1 MRAVLQTKVALWN
14 IAMFAELAVW
24 ERRPELQRLC
34 LAARSSGRLDAVLA
48 ASQLPGLSE
57 RAYAN
62 LLRSLAYLQLI
73 DGQGQLTA
81 FGRRCADTGEAPAWE
96 QGVYHFLVAIN
107 PLCGGVILDFI
118 RANDDEKDQ
127 NFSNLERVPAWL
139 QPDREHVH
147 RSVFERTNF
156 SLAAFP
162 CPRNEA
168 PKCRGT
174 ELPAASLTWTVDLIT
189 GDSRWRIEGAVGSRD
204 IRRFRTDDVP
214 LTVPNI
220 ARFFGLWER
229 RWDPQGGF
237 AAIAYDHGV
246 GADGSE
252 DFRRNWKYHDVDVT
266 TELRFDA
273 ISVDDIPVGPASD
286 ADAHTWAAAI
296 AVGRT
301 GADDAF
307 VTPDA
312 WRLRWQEAAELP
324 PLRGRAGQV
333 PDPTAVRQIGDRPIA
348 PRSCWLLAAAADIGA
363 EGADPRA

>member
-1 MRAVLQTKVALWN
+1 MRAVLQTKIPLWN

-34 LAARSSGRLDAVLA
+34 LAAQAGGRLDAALA

-81 FGRRCADTGEAPAWE
+81 FGRRCAETGEGPAWE
-96 QGVYHFLVAIN
+96 QGVYHLLVAVN
-107 PLCGGVILDFI
+107 PLCGGCILDFI
-118 RANDDEKDQ
+118 RANDDEKDHD
-127 NFSNLERVPAWL
+127 FSDLERVPAWL
-139 QPDREHVH
+139 QPGREHVH
-147 RSVFERTNF
+147 TSVFERTNF

-174 ELPAASLTWTVDLIT
+174 KLPDASLAWTVDLTT
-189 GDSRWRIEGAVGSRD
+189 GDSRWYIEGAVGSRD

-214 LTVPNI
+214 LTLPNVTG
-220 ARFFGLWER
+220 FFGLWER
-229 RWDPQGGF
+229 RWDTRRGF

-252 DFRRNWKYHDVDVT
+252 DFRRTWKYSDIEVT
-266 TELRFDA
+266 PDLHFDS
-273 ISVDDIPVGPASD
+273 ISVDDVPVGPASD
-286 ADAHTWAAAI
+286 ADARAWAAAI
-296 AVGRT
+296 AVGKT
-301 GADDAF
+301 GAADTY
-307 VTPDA
+307 VTPSA
-312 WRLRWQEAAELP
+312 WHLRWQEAAELP
-324 PLRGRAGQV
+324 PLRGRAGQP
-333 PDPTAVRQIGDRPIA
+333 PDPTTVRKVGDRPIA
-348 PRSCWLLAAAADIGA
+348 ARTCWLLAAAADIGT
-363 EGADPRA
+363 EGG